1 MLLDSF
7 GVNSFTTARYTVQVV
22 NGGSVSAAEILVS
35 HDDATSNIATYAVI
49 SNIPGTFE
57 SNISSGTVRVF
68 YRPSGAQNSNIKV
81 LTTYI
86 V

>member
-1 MLLDSF
+1 M
-7 GVNSFTTARYTVQVV
+7 
-22 NGGSVSAAEILVS
+22 NGGGVSAAEIMLS

-49 SNIPGTFE
+49 SSIPGTFQ
-57 SNISSGTVRVF
+57 SNISSGTVRLF
-68 YRPSGAQNSNIKV
+68 YTPTASQNANIKV